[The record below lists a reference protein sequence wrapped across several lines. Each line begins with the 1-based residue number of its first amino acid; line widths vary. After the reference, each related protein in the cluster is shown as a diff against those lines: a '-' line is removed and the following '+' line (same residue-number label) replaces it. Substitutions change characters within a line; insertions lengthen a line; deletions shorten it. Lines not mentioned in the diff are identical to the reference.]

1 MSAISSKWDPTHLLV
16 KQTSS
21 RPIQK
26 HASTGKSV
34 LRGRCVHMTPEPR
47 QALPDSDPDET
58 DEWLE
63 ALRSV
68 ASSQGTGRARLLL
81 QEIMS
86 EAKSLEIPIRPP
98 SRTPYLNSI
107 SIEQQPPYPGKLGL
121 EREIQNHV
129 LWNAAVMV
137 SDANRR
143 MDGIG
148 GHISTYASSS
158 TLYEV
163 GFNHVF
169 RGKEHNG
176 IGDAIYIQGHAS
188 PGIYSRAF
196 LEGRISR
203 EQVSNFRQEA
213 FNDGLSSYP
222 HPRLMPDFWEYPTVS
237 MGLGP
242 LGAVMQARF
251 WKYLHQRGLADT
263 SESRVFAFLG
273 DGEMDEP
280 EAIASIAVA
289 GREQLDNLVV
299 IVNCNL
305 QRLDG
310 PVRGNSNIIQ
320 ELEGLYRGA
329 GWNVIKVI
337 WGSGWDRVLR
347 RDSEGHVLTRLES
360 ITDGD
365 WQRLSTLSPS
375 EFRRELFSGNQFIE
389 NLGESLSDGEIEG
402 LTRGGHDPIK
412 VFAAYDSAVKSTTP
426 TVILAHTVKGWGIDS
441 FEGRN
446 STHQKKKMDLED
458 LVSYRDA
465 LGLSIEDSK
474 LEDDPFLTLNDES
487 EEIGYMMDRRRKLG
501 GSLPS
506 RIAARV
512 DIALPSADAYSA
524 FDKGTPE
531 GQPVSTTM
539 AFVRLLRNLMKS
551 EIGDRVVP
559 IIPDE
564 GRTFGMDPLFSEFE
578 IFATKGQNYTP
589 VDHKMLLKYKESES
603 GQVLQEGIS
612 EAGAIASWIAS
623 ATSYSN
629 ANSPTL
635 PFYTFYSMFGF
646 QRVGDQIW
654 SAADAR
660 ARGFLMGAT
669 AGRTT
674 LNGEGLQHQDG
685 HSLLLASTVP
695 HCRAWDPAYAYEMST
710 IIRHGIQEM
719 WDQNLDVFHY
729 VMLYNENQQQMP
741 KPDGSDSGIVNGAYL
756 LDEIKIEGPKV
767 RLLGSGPIL
776 KYVRE
781 ASQIL
786 SSEYGVSSEVWSVT
800 SYGELRRFGLE
811 AERKTRLNPE
821 ERHVPYVSE
830 CFGDQTPTVA
840 VSDYISSVPEMIQRW
855 VGGRFVVLGT
865 DGFGRSDS
873 REALRSF
880 FEIDTNSITIAALSA
895 LEQDGKLPGGTV
907 KQASKGLGIISEKVD
922 KTE

>member
-1 MSAISSKWDPTHLLV
+1 MPPND
-16 KQTSS
+16 
-21 RPIQK
+21 
-26 HASTGKSV
+26 
-34 LRGRCVHMTPEPR
+34 PR
-47 QALPDSDPDET
+47 QRIPDSDPEET

-68 ASSQGTGRARLLL
+68 VESQGAERARMLLH
-81 QEIMS
+81 EIMS
-86 EAKSLEIPIRPP
+86 EAEGLAVPIRPP

-107 SIEQQPPYPGKLGL
+107 SIEQQPPYPGNLGL
-121 EREIQNHV
+121 EERVQNAV
-129 LWNAAVMV
+129 LWNAAVTV

-143 MDGIG
+143 LDGIG

-163 GFNHVF
+163 GFNHIF

-176 IGDAIYIQGHAS
+176 IGDALYIQGHAS
-188 PGIYSRAF
+188 PGIYARAF
-196 LEGRISR
+196 LEGRLSE
-203 EQVSNFRQEA
+203 EQLVNFRQEA
-213 FNDGLSSYP
+213 YGSGLSSYP

-242 LGAVMQARF
+242 LGAVMHARF

-280 EAIASIAVA
+280 ESIASIAVA
-289 GREQLDNLVV
+289 GRERLDNLIV

-310 PVRGNSNIIQ
+310 PVRGNAKIVQ

-329 GWNVIKVI
+329 GWTVIKVL
-337 WGSGWDRVLR
+337 WGSGWDRVLNM
-347 RDSEGHVLTRLES
+347 DSNGELLARFEE

-365 WQRLSTLSPS
+365 WQRMSTLSPAD
-375 EFRRELFSGNQFIE
+375 FRSELFSGNKILE
-389 NLGESLSDGEIEG
+389 GIGTTLSDEDIGN
-402 LTRGGHDPIK
+402 LTRGGHDPRK
-412 VFAAYDSAVKSTTP
+412 VYAAYQAALAADGPA
-426 TVILAHTVKGWGIDS
+426 VILAHTVKGWGIDS

-446 STHQKKKMDLED
+446 STHQKKKMDLDD

-465 LGLSIEDSK
+465 LGLAIENPALENSPYYSMEEDSDELAYM
-474 LEDDPFLTLNDES
+474 LE
-487 EEIGYMMDRRRKLG
+487 RRQTLG
-501 GSLPS
+501 GPLPS
-506 RIAARV
+506 RAPASI
-512 DIALPSADAYSA
+512 DYELPDSDTYSA
-524 FDKGTPE
+524 FDDGTPE
-531 GQPVSTTM
+531 GQKVSTTM
-539 AFVRLLRNLMKS
+539 VFVRLLRNLLKS
-551 EIGDRVVP
+551 QIGERVVP

-564 GRTFGMDPLFSEFE
+564 GRTFGMDPLFSEFG
-578 IFATKGQNYTP
+578 IFASHGQKYTP
-589 VDHKMLLKYKESES
+589 VDHSMLLNYKESES

-623 ATSYSN
+623 ATSYSH
-629 ANSPTL
+629 AQSPTL

-685 HSLLLASTVP
+685 HSLLMASTVP
-695 HCRAWDPAYAYEMST
+695 YCRAWDPAYAYELAT
-710 IIRHGIQEM
+710 IIRHGIDEM
-719 WDQNLDVFHY
+719 WGQDLDVFHY

-741 KPDGSDSGIVNGAYL
+741 KPERSDEGIVRGAYL
-756 LDEIKIEGPKV
+756 LDESKGKGAKI

-776 KYVRE
+776 QYVRE
-781 ASQIL
+781 AAEIL
-786 SSEYGVSSEVWSVT
+786 SNEYGVSPEVWSVT
-800 SYGELRRFGLE
+800 SYAEMRRDGIA
-811 AERKTRLNPE
+811 AERHTRLHPQDSQT
-821 ERHVPYVSE
+821 PYAE
-830 CFGDQTPTVA
+830 QCFGDDTPTVA
-840 VSDYISSVPEMIQRW
+840 TSDHIAAIPEMVQRW
-855 VGGRFVVLGT
+855 VGGRYVVLGT
-865 DGFGRSDS
+865 DGFGRSDT

-880 FEIDTNSITIAALSA
+880 FEIDTNSIVLAALSA
-895 LEQDGKLPGGTV
+895 LEQDGAMPAGTV
-907 KQASKGLGIISEKVD
+907 DDAAAKLGVERERYD
-922 KTE
+922 KTSE

>member
-1 MSAISSKWDPTHLLV
+1 MSS
-16 KQTSS
+16 
-21 RPIQK
+21 
-26 HASTGKSV
+26 
-34 LRGRCVHMTPEPR
+34 PEPR
-47 QALPDSDPDET
+47 QTLPDPDEEET

-63 ALRSV
+63 ALRTLT
-68 ASSQGTGRARLLL
+68 ASQGESRARLVLHEL
-81 QEIMS
+81 MS
-86 EAKSLEIPIRPP
+86 EAKALGIPIAPP

-107 SIEQQPPYPGKLGL
+107 SVDQQPPYPGNIGL
-121 EREIQNHV
+121 ETEIQNHV

-143 MDGIG
+143 VDGIG

-163 GFNHVF
+163 GFNHFF
-169 RGKEHNG
+169 RGKEYNG
-176 IGDAIYIQGHAS
+176 IGDALFIQGHAS

-203 EQVSNFRQEA
+203 DQLSNFRQEA
-213 FNDGLSSYP
+213 FADGLSSYP

-251 WKYLHQRGLADT
+251 WKYLNQRGLADT

-280 EAIASIAVA
+280 ESIASIAVA
-289 GREQLDNLVV
+289 GRERLDNLVV
-299 IVNCNL
+299 VVNCNL

-329 GWNVIKVI
+329 GWKVIKVI
-337 WGSGWDRVLR
+337 WSSGWDNILR
-347 RDSEGHVLTRLES
+347 SDFNGEILKKMES

-365 WQRLSTLSPS
+365 WQRLSTLDPS
-375 EFRRELFSGNQFIE
+375 KFRDEFFSGSEILVE
-389 NLGESLSDGEIEG
+389 IGKSLSNEEIDS

-412 VFAAYDSAVKSTTP
+412 VYAAYESALSADVP
-426 TVILAHTVKGWGIDS
+426 AVILAHTVKGWGIDS

-446 STHQKKKMDLED
+446 STHQKKRMQMSDLI
-458 LVSYRDA
+458 SYRDA
-465 LGLSIEDSK
+465 LNLPIDDSK
-474 LEDDPFLTLNDES
+474 LENDPFVLLEEES
-487 EEIGYMMDRRRKLG
+487 EGLNYLIQRRKLLG
-501 GSLPS
+501 GYLPS
-506 RIAARV
+506 RNPIEAQLQ
-512 DIALPSADAYSA
+512 LPGIEAYSD
-524 FDKGTPE
+524 FDKGTPQ
-531 GQPVSTTM
+531 GQEVSTTM
-539 AFVRLLRNLMKS
+539 AFVRLLRNLLKS
-551 EIGDRVVP
+551 QIGENIVP

-564 GRTFGMDPLFSEFE
+564 GRTFGMDPLFSEFA
-578 IFATKGQNYTP
+578 IFASHGQKYTP
-589 VDHKMLLKYKESES
+589 VDHSMLLNYKESES

-612 EAGAIASWIAS
+612 EAGAIATWIAS

-629 ANSPTL
+629 ARVSTI

-685 HSLLLASTVP
+685 HSLLMSSAVP
-695 HCRAWDPAYAYEMST
+695 CCRSWDPAYAFELAT
-710 IIRHGIQEM
+710 IIRHGIDEM
-719 WDQNLDVFHY
+719 LDKDLDVFHY
-729 VMLYNENQQQMP
+729 IMLYNENQQQMP
-741 KPDGSDSGIVNGAYL
+741 KPDGSEDGILRGAYMFE
-756 LDEIKIEGPKV
+756 EITGDGPKV

-776 KYVRE
+776 KYVRK
-781 ASQIL
+781 AAKKL
-786 SSEYGVSSEVWSVT
+786 SSDYKVSSEVWSVT
-800 SYGELRRFGLE
+800 SYGELRRIGLE
-811 AERKTRLNPE
+811 SERVKRFKPDDSDI
-821 ERHVPYVSE
+821 PYVSE
-830 CFGDQTPTVA
+830 CFGDGMTTIA
-840 VSDYISSVPEMIQRW
+840 ASDYIAAVPEMIQRW
-855 VGGRFVVLGT
+855 VGGRYVVLGT

-873 REALRSF
+873 RAALRSY
-880 FEIDTNSITIAALSA
+880 FEIDTNSIVIAALSA
-895 LEQDGKLPGGTV
+895 LEKDGDIPSGSVQKAMKDLRVSFGKT
-907 KQASKGLGIISEKVD
+907 D
-922 KTE
+922 KTV

>member
-1 MSAISSKWDPTHLLV
+1 MSSNK
-16 KQTSS
+16 
-21 RPIQK
+21 
-26 HASTGKSV
+26 
-34 LRGRCVHMTPEPR
+34 PR
-47 QALPDSDPDET
+47 QNLPDMDPEET

-63 ALRSV
+63 SLRTLT
-68 ASSQGTGRARLLL
+68 SSSGSSRARLLL
-81 QEIMS
+81 QELLS
-86 EAKSLEIPIRPP
+86 EATSLGIDV
-98 SRTPYLNSI
+98 STTRTPYLNSI
-107 SIEQQPPYPGKLGL
+107 SIEQQKPYPGNLRIEKK
-121 EREIQNHV
+121 IQNHV
-129 LWNAAVMV
+129 LWNAAAMV

-163 GFNHVF
+163 GFNHIF

-176 IGDAIYIQGHAS
+176 IGDALYIQGHAS

-203 EQVSNFRQEA
+203 EQISNFRQEA
-213 FNDGLSSYP
+213 FKDGLSSYP

-251 WKYLHQRGLADT
+251 WKYLHQRNLADT

-299 IVNCNL
+299 VVNCNL

-329 GWNVIKVI
+329 GWTVIKVI
-337 WGSGWDRVLR
+337 WGSGWDRVFQL
-347 RDSEGHVLTRLES
+347 DSNGELLKKIET

-365 WQRLSTLSPS
+365 WQRLSTLPTS
-375 EFRRELFSGNQFIE
+375 EFRDELFSGS
-389 NLGESLSDGEIEG
+389 ESLQGLGNSISDKEIEE
-402 LTRGGHDPIK
+402 LSRGGHDPIK
-412 VFAAYDSAVKSTTP
+412 VYSAYQAALSANGP
-426 TVILAHTVKGWGIDS
+426 AVILAHTVKGWGIDS

-446 STHQKKKMDLED
+446 STHQKKKM
-458 LVSYRDA
+458 
-465 LGLSIEDSK
+465 
-474 LEDDPFLTLNDES
+474 TLNDLVAYRDVLGLDVDDSRLEEDPFVVLEEES
-487 EEIGYMMDRRRKLG
+487 EEIEYLFEQRKNLG
-501 GSLPS
+501 GPLPS
-506 RIAARV
+506 RR
-512 DIALPSADAYSA
+512 SAKIPVEIPGEEVYAA
-524 FDKGTPE
+524 FDDGTPE
-531 GQPVSTTM
+531 GQEVSTTM
-539 AFVRLLRNLMKS
+539 AFVRLLRNIMKS
-551 EIGDRVVP
+551 EIGDKVVP

-578 IFATKGQNYTP
+578 IFASKGQKYTP
-589 VDHKMLLKYKESES
+589 VDHKMLLNYKESES

-612 EAGAIASWIAS
+612 EAGAIASWISS
-623 ATSYSN
+623 ATSYSH
-629 ANSPTL
+629 ANSPTM

-685 HSLLLASTVP
+685 HSLLMASAVP
-695 HCRAWDPAYAYEMST
+695 HCRAWDPAYAYELAA
-710 IIRHGIQEM
+710 IIRHGISEM
-719 WDQNLDVFHY
+719 WGENMDVFHY
-729 VMLYNENQQQMP
+729 IMLYNENQQQLS
-741 KPDGSDSGIVNGAYL
+741 KPAGSDDGIIRGAYL
-756 LDEIKIEGPKV
+756 VDEIEGSGPKV

-776 KYVRE
+776 NIVRE
-781 ASQIL
+781 AASTL
-786 SSEYGVSSEVWSVT
+786 SSDHGVGSEVWSVT
-800 SYGELRRFGLE
+800 SYGELRRIGMQH
-811 AERKTRLNPE
+811 EREKRLDPGKQSK
-821 ERHVPYVSE
+821 PYVSE
-830 CFGDQTPTVA
+830 CFGDATPTIA
-840 VSDYISSVPEMIQRW
+840 TSDFISSVPEMIQKW

-873 REALRSF
+873 REALRTF
-880 FEIDTNSITIAALSA
+880 FEIDTNSIVIAALSA
-895 LEQDGKLPGGTV
+895 LEQDGALPSGTV
-907 KQASKGLGIISEKVD
+907 EKEMKTKGVSSRRID